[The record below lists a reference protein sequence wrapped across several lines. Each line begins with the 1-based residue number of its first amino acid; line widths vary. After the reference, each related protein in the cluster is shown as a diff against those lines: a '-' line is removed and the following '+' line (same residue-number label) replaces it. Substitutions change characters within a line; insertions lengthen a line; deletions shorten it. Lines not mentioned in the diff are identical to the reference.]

1 MIPILKVKNKNGE
14 WVSIP
19 AIKGDKAVRIILA
32 QHLQAQSAY
41 GLRLI
46 IPLIGKKFKR

>member
-1 MIPILKVKNKNGE
+1 MKLKYN
-14 WVSIP
+14 
-19 AIKGDKAVRIILA
+19 AVRIIFA

-46 IPLIGKKFKR
+46 IPLIGKKFKRLTVGGEVTE